1 MKKLLFI
8 PFLFAC
14 LLSMGQASDSAAI
27 IGKSIKFQN
36 LVVAESSFP
45 KQMNWADAKKACA
58 SLGKDWRLPTQ
69 YELEILNKNKDK
81 IGGFTNGGYWSSSE
95 GFFLFAWQQAFL
107 VANQSTINNL
117 PSASSAWS
125 LKYGTCY
132 VRAIR
137 GPELSEKLS
146 DMSFGSFMN
155 NLFKYLTFFFLLFF
169 LVIII
174 YTKLNPSAVQNP
186 NFIIYRLSNWI
197 GVIGKYM
204 PAQILRSRMDKPMD
218 RPALLIIG
226 NLEIYPNDFPSAM
239 EWTDAKE
246 ACEALGDG
254 WRLPTKGE
262 LNILYQN
269 RKNIGGFD
277 IVNYWSSTEFAYMYA
292 WKQNFLTGIP
302 YFKRNTGRHRYSY
315 NVRAVR
321 TI

>member
-1 MKKLLFI
+1 MKKLLII
-8 PFLFAC
+8 PILFAC
-14 LLSMGQASDSAAI
+14 FLSMGQASDSASI
-27 IGKSIKFQN
+27 IGESIKLGN

-45 KQMNWADAKKACA
+45 KQMNWTDAKKACA
-58 SLGKDWRLPTQ
+58 ALGNGWRLPTK

-81 IGGFTNGGYWSSSE
+81 IGGFTNGVYWSSTD
-95 GFFLFAWQQAFL
+95 GFIFFAWQQAFL
-107 VANQSTINNL
+107 VANQSNTNYL
-117 PSASSAWS
+117 PSGSSAWS
-125 LKYGTCY
+125 LKYGTCN

-137 GPELSEKLS
+137 GPELAEELS
-146 DMSFGSFMN
+146 DMSLGSIIN
-155 NLFKYLTFFFLLFF
+155 NLSKYLFVFILIFF
-169 LVIII
+169 LVIFI
-174 YTKLNPSAVQNP
+174 YTKINPSAVQNP
-186 NFIIYRLSNWI
+186 NFILYRLGNWI
-197 GVIGKYM
+197 GVISKYM
-204 PAQILRSRMDKPMD
+204 PANILRSRMDRPMD

-239 EWTDAKE
+239 EGTDAKE

>member
-45 KQMNWADAKKACA
+45 KQMNWADAKKACE

-137 GPELSEKLS
+137 GPELAEKLS